1 MRTMQTLINVIDF
14 GMNVQQAI
22 EAPRWNTRSFPA
34 SPFPHTMYPGDLSVE
49 DRIPAAVREA
59 LVKKGHKLRPS
70 GPWTMGSN
78 GAILIDLKT
87 GVLNAGADPRVDAY
101 ALAW

>member
-1 MRTMQTLINVIDF
+1 VVDF

-22 EAPRWNTRSFPA
+22 EAPRFTTTSFPS
-34 SPFPHTMYPGDLSVE
+34 SPFPHVMSPGAMAVE
-49 DRIPAAVREA
+49 DRIPKDVRDE
-59 LVKKGHKLRPS
+59 LIHRGHKLAVR
-70 GPWTMGSN
+70 GPWVMGSN
-78 GAILIDLKT
+78 GAILLDPRT